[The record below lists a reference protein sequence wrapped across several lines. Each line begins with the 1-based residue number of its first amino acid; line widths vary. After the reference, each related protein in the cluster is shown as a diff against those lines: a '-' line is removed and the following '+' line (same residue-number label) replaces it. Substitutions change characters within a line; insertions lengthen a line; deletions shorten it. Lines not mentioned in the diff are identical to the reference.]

1 MYKVKDN
8 QQPSFL
14 DFEQPLG
21 MHLNPDNRWIRLAAI
36 IPWDKYE
43 SRYASKFKSATGN
56 VAKPFRMALGALI
69 IQKKL
74 GVSDRE
80 LVQEICENP
89 YLQYFI
95 GLPGYQEEEPFDPS
109 AMVAFRK
116 RISLDMATLLND
128 AVLDDAEARI
138 QKDEREKAFREA
150 RKQQRKKKDHDH
162 HDNNSQ
168 GGGSSGRKETNGN
181 SSSPSSSAEPDTEK
195 DEDTQPANAGT
206 LILDAT
212 CAPSDIRFPQ
222 DFSLLNEARE
232 NLERIIRRICRDNNE
247 RMPRTYRIE
256 ARKNYLGLAK
266 CRRKSSGKIRK
277 VIRKQLGY
285 ILRDIGYIDSYIG
298 RGFTLNQ
305 KEMNR
310 LETIRKVYSQQKEMF
325 DKHNHHVAD
334 RIVSLSQPY
343 IRPIIRGKAKA
354 PVEFGIKF
362 DLSIDECRL
371 GRIEKITFDAYN
383 EQETLQKAV
392 ESYRQRTGHYP
403 ERVLADQIYRNKAN
417 RRYCAEHGIR
427 MSGPKLGRPS
437 AHPSP
442 EERHTAYQDNTDRIE
457 IERSFSLSK
466 RCYGLGLIRTR
477 LEETSYGA
485 VGLSILVTNLFRI
498 LDRYCLLFFT
508 FFKELASSA
517 SVRWKFGYTGFRMEL
532 SLM

>member
-138 QKDEREKAFREA
+138 RKDEREKAFREA

-162 HDNNSQ
+162 HDNGSQ
-168 GGGSSGRKETNGN
+168 GGGSGQKEPGAN
-181 SSSPSSSAEPDTEK
+181 SSSSSSAGADPTKEESI
-195 DEDTQPANAGT
+195 QPANAGT

-232 NLERIIRRICRDNNE
+232 NLERVIRRICRDNNE

-277 VIRKQLGY
+277 VIRRQLGY
-285 ILRDIGYIDSYIG
+285 ILRDLRYIDSYIS
-298 RGFTLNQ
+298 RGFTLSS
-305 KEMNR
+305 KETKR

-325 DKHNHHVAD
+325 DRHSHHVAE

-392 ESYRQRTGHYP
+392 ERYRQRTGHYP
-403 ERVLADQIYRNKAN
+403 ERILADQIYRNKAN

-437 AHPSP
+437 VHPSP
-442 EERHTAYQDNTDRIE
+442 EEKHTAYQDNTDRIE
-457 IERSFSLSK
+457 VERSFSLSK

-498 LDRYCLLFFT
+498 LDRYCLLFFA

-517 SVRWKFGYTGFRMEL
+517 SEHRKIGYTGLKIEL
-532 SLM
+532 SLT